1 MNPSLLHIP
10 PSNQTQM
17 ISLSYQNT
25 YLPFKNF
32 SSTYTYHQP
41 QIPQS
46 TYTETNNTFNNVYHP
61 YQPYNQYQN
70 IFNNYIL
77 QNSQFF
83 ITNYHPNQINPIY
96 NQSNTNNYVSSS
108 VPSTNDSYPIKNE
121 HKKEKKIQ
129 TSSTTTT
136 TSIVASANSSSS
148 CVNKIFTKKRKRMTK
163 LCTACPHKYAVHYAK
178 NMCSNCYHVKGRNKK
193 PWNCSHTN
201 KSHYAL
207 GLCQNCYQMNYNRK
221 QTEIENISIKDEL
234 ATNTGTSHTFT

>member
-10 PSNQTQM
+10 NNNQTQM
-17 ISLSYQNT
+17 IALSYQNT

-32 SSTYTYHQP
+32 SSTYTYQP
-41 QIPQS
+41 QMLQS
-46 TYTETNNTFNNVYHP
+46 NYSETNSTLNNIYHP

-70 IFNNYIL
+70 ICNNYIL

-83 ITNYHPNQINPIY
+83 ITNYHPNQINPIF
-96 NQSNTNNYVSSS
+96 NQCNTNNYA
-108 VPSTNDSYPIKNE
+108 STTPNTHDSYPIKHE
-121 HKKEKKIQ
+121 HKKERIEKKIQ
-129 TSSTTTT
+129 ETTTT
-136 TSIVASANSSSS
+136 TITTSS
-148 CVNKIFTKKRKRMTK
+148 VNKIFAKKRKRMTK

-193 PWNCSHTN
+193 PWKCSHNN

-221 QTEIENISIKDEL
+221 QTETENISSKDEL